1 MSAEKAS
8 FRCPSCD
15 DMDTVERT
23 LTLAPDTIHNETCS
37 NCGADVEMAYDDDGN
52 WILRA

>member
-8 FRCPSCD
+8 FKCPNCD
-15 DMDTVERT
+15 EMDSVDGT
-23 LTLAPDTIHNETCS
+23 LTLAPEEIHTETCN
-37 NCGADVEMAYDDDGN
+37 NCGEDVEMAYDDDGN